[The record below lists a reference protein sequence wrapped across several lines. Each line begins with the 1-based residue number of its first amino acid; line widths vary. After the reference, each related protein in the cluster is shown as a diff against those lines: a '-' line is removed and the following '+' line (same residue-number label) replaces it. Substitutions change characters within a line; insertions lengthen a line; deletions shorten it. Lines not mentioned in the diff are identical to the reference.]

1 MNEKDKAISIICP
14 LCRNI
19 AENVRFKS
27 DAATIYPKNTRLK
40 GKKQGGKREYIDMEK
55 ATIKLIPPSRVSFTC
70 EKCNADIS
78 IVSRDTLTMEV
89 YDAKGEFERT

>member
-1 MNEKDKAISIICP
+1 MSNNEPVSIICP

-27 DAATIYPKNTRLK
+27 NDATIYPKKIRLK
-40 GKKQGGKREYIDMEK
+40 GKKQGSKREYMDMEK
-55 ATIKLIPPSRVSFTC
+55 ATIKLISPSHVSFTC

-78 IVSRDTLTMEV
+78 ITSRDTLTIKV
-89 YDAKGEFERT
+89 YDAKGEFEVRT